1 MKITIVGAG
10 NGGTTLAADLSFKGH
25 EVTLLKTSNK
35 LHNKNFNYLL
45 QNNGEIIFKDLDE
58 INLVKINRVTTC
70 FEEAFSNNPQLII
83 LFIQTSYHEEI
94 IKRIAPYLKDDQTI
108 LVEPGYLSTAFFKK
122 YCGHLNLIIA
132 EAESSPIDCRITA
145 PGEVQVLFKNVRNPI
160 GIYPR
165 YRKEEGMLL
174 LNQLDYNFTALD
186 SVVEAALHN
195 PNLIVHTVG
204 AIMSIPRIEFSEG
217 DYWMYREVFTPSVWN
232 LVEKLDNEKLE
243 ILSALS
249 LEPVPYVEACK
260 FRNSIDL
267 NIDAKAVFFDYAKN
281 HSPSGPDVSNSR
293 YITEDVPE
301 GLVLLESLG
310 KVLNVNTPVCS
321 ALIDIASGCLN
332 SDFRKNG
339 RTVDR
344 LDKKIIMEI
353 LGVTTPV

>member
-10 NGGTTLAADLSFKGH
+10 NGGTTMAADLTLKGH
-25 EVTLLKTSNK
+25 EVTLLKTSNQ

-45 QNNGEIIFKDLDE
+45 NNNGRVLFKDLDKTNLIQ
-58 INLVKINRVTTC
+58 INTVTTS
-70 FEEAFSNNPQLII
+70 FDEAFCDNPQLII
-83 LFIQTSYHEEI
+83 LFIQTNYHEEV
-94 IKRIAPYLKDDQTI
+94 IKKIAPYLNDDQII
-108 LVEPGYLSTAFFKK
+108 LIEPGYLSTAFFKK

-145 PGEVQVLFKNVRNPI
+145 PGEVQVLFKNIRNPI

-165 YRKEEGMLL
+165 YRREEGMSL
-174 LNQLDYNFTALD
+174 LNQLNYNFTPLD

-232 LVEKLDNEKLE
+232 LVENLDNEKLE
-243 ILSALS
+243 VLTALN
-249 LEPVPYVEACK
+249 LEAVPYVEACK
-260 FRNSIDL
+260 FRNSVDL
-267 NIDAKAVFFDYAKN
+267 NLDAKEVFFDYAKN
-281 HSPSGPDVSNSR
+281 NSPSGPTVSNSR

-310 KVLNVNTPVCS
+310 KVLNVRTPVCS
-321 ALIDIASGCLN
+321 SLIDIASACLN
-332 SDFRKNG
+332 TDFRKSG
-339 RTVDR
+339 RTVNR
-344 LDKKIIMEI
+344 LDKKILMDI
-353 LGVTTPV
+353 LGVPSFV